1 MTADDDATLDPLHL
15 EVRRG
20 HASAEDVAAVIA
32 VVSESL
38 AREAATAVAE
48 EPAVS
53 AWGLSARGVRSGL
66 RRDVPWGRWA
76 G

>member
-1 MTADDDATLDPLHL
+1 VSLPDDAATAAPLQ
-15 EVRRG
+15 VRRG
-20 HASAEDVAAVIA
+20 DASPEELAAVIA

-38 AREAATAVAE
+38 AREEQTAVVD
-48 EPAVS
+48 EPTVS
-53 AWGLSARGVRSGL
+53 AWQVSARGVRSGL

>member
-1 MTADDDATLDPLHL
+1 MSEPDDAREGAPHIQ
-15 EVRRG
+15 VRRG
-20 HASAEDVAAVIA
+20 PASPEEIAAVIA

-38 AREAATAVAE
+38 AQEASTAVAE

-53 AWGLSARGVRSGL
+53 AWRVSARGVARDL

>member
-1 MTADDDATLDPLHL
+1 MSQPDDTAPTAPVQ
-15 EVRRG
+15 VRRG
-20 HASAEDVAAVIA
+20 DASPEELAAVVA
-32 VVSESL
+32 VVSEAL
-38 AREAATAVAE
+38 IREEQTAVAD

-53 AWGLSARGVRSGL
+53 AWRASGRGIHRGI